1 MCFFIF
7 GTFSGPSELGSGEA
21 CRERKTGGAGVG
33 GSRKPLGS
41 TTLRNQLLRAW
52 GFTVVTVS
60 YHEWERAGTAEGKRR
75 HVGELLERAT
85 RAREEED

>member
-1 MCFFIF
+1 M
-7 GTFSGPSELGSGEA
+7 SGELVI
-21 CRERKTGGAGVG
+21 TLT
-33 GSRKPLGS
+33 LGS

-85 RAREEED
+85 RAREEEELTD